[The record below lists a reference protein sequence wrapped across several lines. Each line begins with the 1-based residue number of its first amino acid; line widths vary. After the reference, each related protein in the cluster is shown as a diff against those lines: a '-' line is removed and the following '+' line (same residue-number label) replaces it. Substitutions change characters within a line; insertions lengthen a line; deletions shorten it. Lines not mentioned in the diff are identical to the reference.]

1 MSAKRK
7 SYSADFKAKLVLE
20 VLEGEKTINEI
31 ASKYEVIPLSL
42 KNWKKQFMENMSL
55 AFDKSTVVK
64 EYKDEIETLQKSND
78 DLAKKVGNLIVEK
91 DFLEGK
97 LVSLA
102 SFKERRT
109 LVDSKL
115 NISLNKQCRLLH
127 VSKSSLYYT
136 PMKPF
141 SSGKDIKI
149 LDAINNIY
157 SDFPSYGS
165 RRIHS
170 QLLRDGYNVGKK
182 FVKKAMKYM
191 GIEALYPKPKTTT
204 ANKEHYKY
212 PYLLKDFRDYAGR
225 VVVANVNQVWSTDI
239 TYIKLE
245 KGFVYLAAII
255 DWHSKKI
262 LSWKLS
268 NTMDIS
274 LVKTV
279 LNEALAF
286 YPKPEIFNTDQGS
299 QYTSKVHVE
308 ILKKHN
314 IKISMDG
321 KGRAT
326 DNICIERFWRSIKY
340 EEIYLNE
347 YKNIKSLNR
356 AIEIY
361 MNKYNKKRLHSAISY
376 KTPNE
381 VYYQAANNFDPEG
394 EKLLPSVS

>member
-1 MSAKRK
+1 MSVKRK
-7 SYSADFKAKLVLE
+7 HYSADFKAKLVLE
-20 VLEGEKTINEI
+20 VLEGEKPVNEI
-31 ASKYEVIPLSL
+31 ASKYKVLPTSL
-42 KNWKKQFMENMSL
+42 KSWKKQFLENMSL

-64 EYKDEIETLQKSND
+64 EYKDEIVILQKDND
-78 DLAKKVGNLIVEK
+78 ALAKKVGNLTIEK

-102 SFKERRT
+102 SSKERKELLDT
-109 LVDSKL
+109 KL
-115 NISLNKQCRLLH
+115 ILSLNKQCKLLQIN
-127 VSKSSLYYT
+127 KSSLYYESK
-136 PMKPF
+136 KPF
-141 SSGKDIKI
+141 STDSKIKL

-157 SDFPSYGS
+157 SDFPFYGY
-165 RRIHS
+165 RRITK
-170 QLLRDGYNVGKK
+170 QLQKDGYNVGKK
-182 FVKKAMKYM
+182 IVKKAMKYM

-212 PYLLKDFRDYAGR
+212 PYLLKDFRNDAGQ
-225 VVVANVNQVWSTDI
+225 VVIDRANKVWSTDI

-274 LVKTV
+274 LVTTV
-279 LNEALAF
+279 LKEALLL

-299 QYTSKVHVE
+299 QYTSKAHID

-314 IKISMDG
+314 IQISMDG

-326 DNICIERFWRSIKY
+326 DNICIERFWRSAKV
-340 EEIYLNE
+340 ERIYLNE
-347 YKNIKSLNR
+347 YNSIRELKVDVADYMEFYNYRRFHETLDYKKPMGVYFKSLTSNN
-356 AIEIY
+356 
-361 MNKYNKKRLHSAISY
+361 NKFQILDENVA
-376 KTPNE
+376 
-381 VYYQAANNFDPEG
+381 
-394 EKLLPSVS
+394 